1 LDLSTIFFARWAKI
15 LGGIM
20 KTNRV

>member
-15 LGGIM
+15 LGGII